1 MLQSPHHKY
10 FNTCDVVEQIVDNV
24 QVIVSKVH
32 IQYMD
37 KKTDPEVSV
46 NLNALYP
53 VFCVMKLF
61 VPLRTISWPTPA
73 AG

>member
-1 MLQSPHHKY
+1 MTTDQVLQSPHHKY

-37 KKTDPEVSV
+37 KKTDPEVSGYLKTFLSCFLWSV
-46 NLNALYP
+46 
-53 VFCVMKLF
+53 
-61 VPLRTISWPTPA
+61 
-73 AG
+73 